1 VKGCHLLKP
10 INGEMER
17 DMVLLKKH
25 IIEYSYLCLLKLLE
39 VRTYT
44 DREIYI
50 YVNILNNIF
59 DEIVNMVRTAK
70 QRNK

>member
-1 VKGCHLLKP
+1 
-10 INGEMER
+10 MER

>member
-1 VKGCHLLKP
+1 
-10 INGEMER
+10 
-17 DMVLLKKH
+17 MVLLKKH